1 MWPEI
6 RDFGLTRTPW
16 KPDTGRRSKAIGATT
31 EGGVGSDRQ
40 CKSLIANAS
49 LCLHALTPPTL
60 NSTCRRIATEI
71 KLHKTINS
79 LTYEFYRSV
88 TPLGPGASDALNDAR
103 AWTWKLLFVAEIA

>member
-1 MWPEI
+1 MWIDPNTL
-6 RDFGLTRTPW
+6 GT
-16 KPDTGRRSKAIGATT
+16 DTGRRSKAIGATT
-31 EGGVGSDRQ
+31 GGGVGSDRQ
-40 CKSLIANAS
+40 CESPIAIS
-49 LCLHALTPPTL
+49 SFLLHALIPPTL
-60 NSTCRRIATEI
+60 KSTCRRIATEI